1 MLVDVTSV
9 RPLPGFRLL
18 LTFEDGKRGIYDV
31 EPLLDKGVFR
41 RLRNNALFNQ
51 VTVELGS
58 VAWPGD
64 LDIAP
69 ETLWED
75 CKPITDEALL
85 AHQS

>member
-9 RPLPGFRLL
+9 KPLPAYKLL
-18 LTFEDGKRGIYDV
+18 LTFEDGRQGIYDV
-31 EPLLDKGVFR
+31 EPLLESGVFR
-41 RLRNNALFNQ
+41 RMRNVSLFNQ
-51 VTVELGS
+51 VVVKLGS

-75 CKPITDEALL
+75 CEPIAT
-85 AHQS
+85 